1 MNSSLQSA
9 QEEALWMKGVTVK
22 IWPCDRK
29 SLTLD
34 ALRHCLGD
42 DPALRAFERA
52 AVRRTAKARTGLET
66 GPEAQAGLETGPE
79 QAAKLHPGQVPG
91 QRYLIEYAD
100 FPQSVVAGFDAAV
113 ATGRTEDSAAGF
125 VRFASTDFSHYTAFL
140 NHWVRSDLVQDQIV
154 INLGDLYDNPVV
166 WLHRVLQRL
175 TPGQPPTTAQ
185 MDRITAQAQ
194 SWVAAHPAP
203 DVKAF
208 RHYQPVLFNLLGR
221 LVLRR
226 EVVQQIFKEMLGRVP
241 SDDAVLNFQCM
252 ENHAVMRQTILS
264 SAEYLQRDTKMMEA
278 LGPYDQVT
286 PEVLN
291 SPAYRRWETAHKNG
305 MPWPLNQVFISRRAG
320 VIYCPIGKVAC
331 TFLKHQ
337 MVHVSDVAHLA
348 LIVQDV
354 HGITDTIRTGL
365 QLSDY
370 PIAQAEAFIAD
381 PGIFKFAVLR
391 PPRERLL
398 SAYIEKFVLNRTEP
412 GNIYHTRSVL
422 GPVQQRKGLAGLDA
436 DAGISFRD
444 FICEIT
450 SQPSPRLDPHWR
462 PQADYLQGITYDRLF
477 RFDQMDA
484 VLDLLE
490 IRSGKKLSRQPQNV
504 TGSGSGRADIAAAD
518 LLPAQIM
525 ALPKLDKSCFF
536 DAPLEAAIASYFSA
550 DEALLRQTYDDAILH
565 FQGTESRAALHSQ
578 LLVTPENQG
587 RKAQTAE
594 SRVENLENAANA
606 LSPQDIKTGYLLLLD
621 RHPSS
626 EEIQRMQKHVT
637 DLSSLREV
645 ILGSTE
651 FTEKYSKKFRPNQ
664 AKSVTQSEPE
674 KKGDGR
680 VSAPANL
687 LPRDSE
693 RIVFLHIPK
702 CGGTTLHSVLKLWYG
717 KNQMHAERF
726 NELYYQDIMGLGSRR
741 VFSGHF
747 DFYST
752 SFIPGPKTFISVLR
766 DPMDRLVSL
775 YNFNRAHG
783 SKIIEQKNL
792 QHSRWAN
799 EYDID
804 SYFAHPI
811 IRSHHFIHNSM
822 VRHFSNIPQIDN
834 SLLPPSMQSVGL
846 DEMLDQAIENLSK
859 FAFIG
864 FMDQYE
870 SDVVRLA
877 RVLSMTAPRELHK
890 EQVLDNLMDTNLAM
904 KRIEKQRPSPA
915 SLEAMEELIA
925 YDRIFYARARALFA
939 S

>member
-1 MNSSLQSA
+1 MKEPTDLTDITIKTWPNGQKSV
-9 QEEALWMKGVTVK
+9 ALA
-22 IWPCDRK
+22 
-29 SLTLD
+29 
-34 ALRHCLGD
+34 ALRFCLGD
-42 DPALRAFERA
+42 DPVLRLSHPPPPPPPPLLQLAADGSTPADPASPA
-52 AVRRTAKARTGLET
+52 AVSGIRLS
-66 GPEAQAGLETGPE
+66 
-79 QAAKLHPGQVPG
+79 PGQVPG
-91 QRYLIEYAD
+91 QRYLVEYAP
-100 FPQSVVAGFDAAV
+100 FAHTAV
-113 ATGRTEDSAAGF
+113 ARFEQALTQGAVPDDAVGF
-125 VRFASTDFSHYTAFL
+125 ARFASTDFSQYTAFL
-140 NHWVRSDLVQDQIV
+140 NHWVRSDFVQDQIV

-166 WLHRVLQRL
+166 WLHRMLGML
-175 TPGQPPTTAQ
+175 NPDQPPTPDQ
-185 MDRITAQAQ
+185 LDRISQAAPG
-194 SWVAAHPAP
+194 WIAAHPLP
-203 DVKAF
+203 DLTSF
-208 RHYQPVLFNLLGR
+208 RHYTPALFEQLGKITLRRDVVQRVFHEVMGRDLEDTSIVHFQTLPDTETLILR
-221 LVLRR
+221 LMESREYVLR
-226 EVVQQIFKEMLGRVP
+226 ESETM
-241 SDDAVLNFQCM
+241 
-252 ENHAVMRQTILS
+252 T
-264 SAEYLQRDTKMMEA
+264 A
-278 LGPYDQVT
+278 LGSYDRVT
-286 PEVLN
+286 PEVLS
-291 SPAYRRWETAHKNG
+291 SPAYKRWEFSHKTKLG
-305 MPWPLNQVFISRRAG
+305 WPLNQVFISRKAG
-320 VIYCPIGKVAC
+320 LIYCPIGKVAC
-331 TFLKHQ
+331 TFLKRQ

-412 GNIYHTRSVL
+412 GNIYHIRSVL

-450 SQPSPRLDPHWR
+450 SQPSPQLDPHWR

-484 VLDLLE
+484 VMDLLE
-490 IRSGKKLSRQPQNV
+490 NRSGQKLSRQPQNV

-565 FQGTESRAALHSQ
+565 FQRTESRAALHSQ
-578 LLVTPENQG
+578 PLAKPENQG
-587 RKAQTAE
+587 REAQTAE
-594 SRVENLENAANA
+594 SRVENSENAANA
-606 LSPQDIKTGYLLLLD
+606 LSPQDIKTGYLLLLG

-626 EEIQRMQKHVT
+626 EEIQQMQKRVT
-637 DLSSLREV
+637 DLRSLREMIV
-645 ILGSTE
+645 GSAE
-651 FTEKYSKKFRPNQ
+651 FTEKYPKKFRPNQ

-680 VSAPANL
+680 VSAPATL

-766 DPMDRLVSL
+766 DPMDRLISL

-792 QHSRWAN
+792 QHGRWAN

-811 IRSHHFIHNSM
+811 IRSHHLINNSM
-822 VRHFSNIPQIDN
+822 MRHFSNIPQIDN

-890 EQVLDNLMDTNLAM
+890 EQVLDNIMDTNLAM

-925 YDRIFYARARALFA
+925 YDRIFYARARARFA